1 MDSLTL
7 GVAIVYALFG
17 LIHWIAAIY
26 FSVWLKKQARNP
38 LEAPKKDGPVAVLVA
53 ARGFDPSLAE
63 MLKGLM
69 NQTHNDYEI
78 HLVADDSDGELL
90 QHVQE
95 LTAASANSNRLQL
108 HSLGEPLETCGLKN
122 SALLEGLKHV
132 SANAEFL
139 AMIDTDIIPPSDWL
153 VKVVRPLA
161 DSNVGV
167 ATGGQWFEPS
177 GRFELGT
184 LIRCLWNAAAIVPT
198 ALFANAWAGS
208 LALRRSDFERAKIA
222 DLWTRTIVDD
232 GPLPEAMR
240 RLGLQMRFVP
250 DLIMV
255 NGESC
260 SLSFV
265 TNYLARMLSWS
276 RLYETS
282 FRNTLGHATI
292 TSTLLL
298 LVVFCFIRAAVTG
311 QFAEIGTL
319 VLGIAA
325 GLACYVVAF
334 ATVRSAISGSSDWAR
349 DRIRA
354 QPVTVWVGLAVL
366 VPVTQALFCIS
377 TCRALLLRRISWRNV
392 TYEIR
397 GPEDVRL
404 LANQPAGPNGA
415 GKQAR
420 SV

>member
-7 GVAIVYALFG
+7 GAAIVYALFG
-17 LIHWIAAIY
+17 LAHWIAAIY
-26 FSVWLKKQARNP
+26 FSVWLKKQARKAC
-38 LEAPKKDGPVAVLVA
+38 EAPIKAGPIAVLVA

-108 HSLGEPLETCGLKN
+108 HSLGTPLETCGLKN
-122 SALLEGLKHV
+122 SALLQALKHV
-132 SANAEFL
+132 SANVELL

-153 VKVVRPLA
+153 GKVVRPLA
-161 DSNVGV
+161 DSNIGV

-198 ALFANAWAGS
+198 ALFANPWAGS
-208 LALRRSDFERAKIA
+208 LAMRRSDFDRAKIA

-232 GPLPEAMR
+232 GPIPEAMR
-240 RLGLQMRFVP
+240 KFGLQMRFVP

-260 SLSFV
+260 SL
-265 TNYLARMLSWS
+265 
-276 RLYETS
+276 
-282 FRNTLGHATI
+282 
-292 TSTLLL
+292 
-298 LVVFCFIRAAVTG
+298 
-311 QFAEIGTL
+311 
-319 VLGIAA
+319 
-325 GLACYVVAF
+325 
-334 ATVRSAISGSSDWAR
+334 
-349 DRIRA
+349 
-354 QPVTVWVGLAVL
+354 
-366 VPVTQALFCIS
+366 
-377 TCRALLLRRISWRNV
+377 
-392 TYEIR
+392 
-397 GPEDVRL
+397 
-404 LANQPAGPNGA
+404 
-415 GKQAR
+415 
-420 SV
+420 